1 MSTSHLRQKGVLLRK
16 EGFLSSI
23 SDAVKERVSRRRGG
37 SPATEEAP
45 AERKASLYD
54 PAAVAQAEA
63 DDRHA
68 IEGEQ
73 EGAK

>member
-1 MSTSHLRQKGVLLRK
+1 MSTSHSRQKGVLLQRK
-16 EGFLSSI
+16 GFLSSI
-23 SDAVKERVSRRRGG
+23 PGAVKERVSRRRGV
-37 SPATEEAP
+37 SSATEEAP
-45 AERKASLYD
+45 TERKASPYD

-63 DDRHA
+63 KDRRA